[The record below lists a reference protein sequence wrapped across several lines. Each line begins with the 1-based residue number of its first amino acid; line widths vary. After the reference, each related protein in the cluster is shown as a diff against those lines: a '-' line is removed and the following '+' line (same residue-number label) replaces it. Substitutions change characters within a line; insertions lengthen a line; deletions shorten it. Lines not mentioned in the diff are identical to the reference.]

1 MKTLAKFMLIGIMSF
16 VLLTNC
22 DTKDNPVVSENLE
35 ETSLINAED
44 NVADMSLLAQENTA
58 VIPGSI
64 SEKDIDNILYMLEE
78 EKLANNVYVFFNEK
92 YKRRVFEN
100 ISKSE
105 VIHQKAVTW
114 LADLF
119 KIEIPVKK
127 PAGEFYNAELQKMY
141 TELITNSTTLIDAL
155 KAGAYIEEHDIKD
168 LKKAIEETENE
179 NVKRVLSNL
188 MRASG
193 YHLKA
198 FVANLKFNKVTYQ
211 PQILTKEEFDAILSK

>member
-1 MKTLAKFMLIGIMSF
+1 MGAFAFMFLTSCDAKTNEI
-16 VLLTNC
+16 TNE
-22 DTKDNPVVSENLE
+22 TLE
-35 ETSLINAED
+35 ETALLNAEASVNEMSLIPANS
-44 NVADMSLLAQENTA
+44 NVIIT
-58 VIPGSI
+58 PGTVTQT
-64 SEKDIDNILYMLEE
+64 DINNILYMLEE
-78 EKLANNVYVFFNEK
+78 EKLANNVYVVFNEK
-92 YKRRVFEN
+92 FNRRVFLN

-127 PAGEFYNAELQKMY
+127 PAGEFYNAELQKLY